1 MKVTK
6 ATLLIPVEHQVRELD
21 AKLLL
26 ACVAA
31 RRGFASV
38 VGPRVQMH
46 FHIPS
51 LPRGIYLSK
60 SMTRGSVNVFRVLR
74 MLGHHVVGWD
84 EEALVHLPPEI
95 YYPHRLSPVSLTY
108 VSHLLAWG
116 EDSAQLWQRY
126 PGKPPGTSVHITGNP
141 RGDLL
146 RPELRGFYARD
157 VESIRRAYGHFIL
170 VNTNFSH
177 VNAFYSNM
185 NLFWGADR
193 PGEGPRVGRRVASM
207 GVSREYAEG
216 LRDHKQAI
224 FEHFQ
229 RLIPDLERAF
239 PGYTIVVRPHPA
251 ENHKIYREIAA
262 KCKAVRVTDEGNVV
276 PWLMAATALV
286 HNGCTTGVE
295 AYVMGVPAITYRP
308 TVNETYDHAFHHLP
322 NLLSHQCFSFE
333 ELRATLG
340 KILGGEI
347 GAADGDE
354 RKALIDHH
362 LAALDGRLA
371 CERMVDVLDG
381 MMEEWSENRKPAIG
395 ERLKGWAWA
404 TKRRVK
410 KRFRGYLPSF
420 SHNRPEYF
428 EHCYPAISLEEMRG
442 RVLRLQRAL
451 GDNTEIRMERTSGE
465 FYRLSC

>member
-1 MKVTK
+1 MTVTK
-6 ATLLIPVEHQVRELD
+6 ATLFMPVEHQVRELD

-60 SMTRGSVNVFRVLR
+60 STTKGSANVFRVLR
-74 MLGHHVVGWD
+74 MLGHDVVAWD
-84 EEALVHLPPEI
+84 EEALVHPPPEI
-95 YYPHRLSPVSLTY
+95 YYRHRLSAVSLRY
-108 VSHLLAWG
+108 VSHLFAWG
-116 EDSAQLWQRY
+116 EDSAHLWQRY
-126 PGKPPGTSVHITGNP
+126 PEMPAGTSIHMTGNP

-146 RPELRGFYARD
+146 RPEIRGFYARD
-157 VESIRRAYGHFIL
+157 VESIRRVYGDFIL
-170 VNTNFSH
+170 VNTNFKH
-177 VNAFYSNM
+177 VNAFYPSM

-193 PGEGPRVGRRVASM
+193 PGEGRRVGRLVVSM
-207 GVSREYAEG
+207 GISREYAEG

-229 RLIPDLERAF
+229 RLIPDLERTF
-239 PGYTIVVRPHPA
+239 PGYPIVVRPHPA
-251 ENHKIYREIAA
+251 ENQNIYREIAA
-262 KCKAVRVTDEGNVV
+262 KCKAVRVTNEGNVV
-276 PWLMAATALV
+276 PWVMAARALV

-295 AYVMGVPAITYRP
+295 AYVMGVPAISYRA
-308 TVNETYDHAFHHLP
+308 TVNEHYDDAFHDLP

-333 ELRATLG
+333 ELRVTLG
-340 KILGGEI
+340 KILAGEL
-347 GAADGDE
+347 GLADGDE

-362 LAALDGRLA
+362 LAARGGRLA
-371 CERMVDVLDG
+371 CERMVDVLDE
-381 MMEEWSENRKPAIG
+381 MTEKWSEGRKPAG
-395 ERLKGWAWA
+395 RERLKGWAWA

-410 KRFRGYLPSF
+410 KRVRGYIPRF
-420 SHNRPEYF
+420 SHNRPEF
-428 EHCYPAISLEEMRG
+428 LEHCNPAISLEEMRG
-442 RVLRLQRAL
+442 RVLRLQQAL
-451 GDNTEIRMERTSGE
+451 GDSTEIRVERTCGE